1 MCKDDVIALYDRHAA
16 AYDHDRGRSLQER
29 AWLNRFLAHVRDG
42 GTILDVGCGM
52 GEPMARYFVDRGFAV
67 LGVDASPAMIDL
79 CRARFPDSEWI
90 VADMRSLEIHRRFD
104 GILAW
109 DSTFH
114 LGRDDQRGMF
124 LRFASH
130 AAEGAPLMFTSGNED
145 GEVVGSYQD
154 EPLYHASLSSA
165 EYTRLLSAN
174 GFEVQAHVVSDPE
187 CGGHTVWLATYQ

>member
-1 MCKDDVIALYDRHAA
+1 VCKDDVIDLYDRHAG
-16 AYDHDRGRSLQER
+16 AYDRDRARSLQER
-29 AWLNRFLAHVRDG
+29 AWLNRFLAHVCDG

-52 GEPMARYFVDRGFAV
+52 GEPMARYFIDRGFAV
-67 LGVDASPAMIDL
+67 VGVDASTAMIDL

-90 VADMRSLEIHRRFD
+90 VADMRSLELSRRFD

-114 LGRDDQRGMF
+114 LGVDDQRDMF
-124 LRFASH
+124 SRFAAH
-130 AAEGAPLMFTSGNED
+130 AGEGAPLMFTSVTDE
-145 GEVVGSYQD
+145 GEVVGSYRD

-165 EYTRLLSAN
+165 EYTRVLFAN

-187 CGGHTVWLATYQ
+187 CGGHTVWLVTYQ